1 MYLNHIYRSSPLP
14 ITTPPFLKTFF
25 KYPPLYV
32 CFVSFLF
39 CGGMGGLRLGLCVV
53 LAVLEYTV

>member
-14 ITTPPFLKTFF
+14 ITTPPSLRHSLSI
-25 KYPPLYV
+25 PLFMSV
-32 CFVSFLF
+32 LFLF